1 MCEPVPGFLLL
12 LSTENKVICELL
24 HGAFPFITVIHFTN
38 CKKWSGPVRS
48 ITNLMTIKFNLHNEG
63 DIYIQVVINL
73 HRAET
78 KRQTV
83 AINCLII

>member
-1 MCEPVPGFLLL
+1 MEWACEKYYKF
-12 LSTENKVICELL
+12 NDHEL
-24 HGAFPFITVIHFTN
+24 
-38 CKKWSGPVRS
+38 
-48 ITNLMTIKFNLHNEG
+48 NLHNEG

-78 KRQTV
+78 KCQTV